1 MSMDHDARACCAAG
15 RAAFITGQCPLRT
28 KLSTLG
34 LPGARESVQESDPTL
49 ASMLKTSAYA
59 TAQFGK
65 NHLGDRGQ
73 QLPANHGLDE
83 LYAILYSLNADEYP
97 GQF

>member
-1 MSMDHDARACCAAG
+1 MFMDHDARACCADG
-15 RAAFITGQCPLRT
+15 RAAFITGRCPLRA
-28 KLSTLG
+28 KLSALG

-65 NHLGDRGQ
+65 NHLGDRGE

-83 LYAILYSLNADEYP
+83 LYAILYRLNSDEYP
-97 GQF
+97 VQF